1 MTTRHNS
8 PRVPLSRQAQESIRA
23 YITERNLR
31 PGDALPSEG
40 QFCELFGM
48 SKASVREGIRSLEML
63 GIVEVRH
70 GRGLFVGSFT
80 LGPMIDALPYQL
92 RADDTP
98 IREILQV
105 RSALE
110 EGLIAHVGETIS
122 EDELDVLDTLV
133 TRMRETSVDG
143 AVPAEVDRD
152 FHLTLFR
159 PLGNTLLDQLIETFW
174 EIYARFAESEEQPVN
189 EHAVEDHAE
198 IVAALRSQNAARMT
212 RAIAVHF
219 APIQSTV
226 AVQDTDVLH
235 QTQGKSE
242 VRDL

>member
-1 MTTRHNS
+1 M
-8 PRVPLSRQAQESIRA
+8 
-23 YITERNLR
+23 R
-31 PGDALPSEG
+31 PGEALPSEG
-40 QFCELFGM
+40 RFCELFNM
-48 SKASVREGIRSLEML
+48 SKASIREGIRSLEML

-92 RADDTP
+92 RSNDTP

-110 EGLIAHVGETIS
+110 EGLIARVGEVVTDDDL
-122 EDELDVLDTLV
+122 EVLDGLV
-133 TRMRETSVDG
+133 ERMRETSVEG
-143 AVPAEVDRD
+143 EVPAEVDRD

-159 PLGNTLLDQLIETFW
+159 ALGNALLNQLIETFW
-174 EIYARFAESEEQPVN
+174 EIYARFAAHEVQPVN

-198 IVAALRSQNAARMT
+198 IVAALRSKDPARMT
-212 RAIAVHF
+212 RAIAMHF

-226 AVQDTDVLH
+226 GVQDTDVLN
-235 QTQGKSE
+235 QAQEKTGVGE
-242 VRDL
+242 A